1 MPRPP
6 EVKRRR
12 IGMSLVTLACVALVG
27 AASAPTARAG
37 RYTVVQCD
45 PAGRAFAD
53 AEFERR
59 NGGDYGFAHRCE
71 EDEDASSLQIYTI
84 TTTPQ
89 NHYGRISW
97 TAPTGSRII
106 GVGLEAKLRSDAGQQ
121 ARLSFIDPTGAEVGR
136 LATGSGAATGFERYE
151 RQFTDGGRERFA
163 ASLTCIDGDGCPASD
178 QAKAWVRSVRL
189 AISDP
194 VAPLLLATGSLL
206 SPGWHRGSADVA
218 AVATDDGS
226 GVRRIDLGVGFATLP
241 QSQTFTC
248 SVVAGSALVTRMR
261 PCAQTQSVSATIDT
275 AAPPF
280 ADGANLVWAC
290 AADYGAD
297 GTPGCFQQA
306 VMVDNTAP
314 IAAFAKSQ
322 QRDDPELI
330 RVAVRDETSGVASGS
345 IAYRPVGGGAWRE
358 LPTELAGGELSARVD
373 SSAEPSGRYVFRA
386 VVTDVAGNGTTSDR
400 RADGEQ
406 MVLDFPLRETTRLSS
421 SVHGRDHAVVDYDG
435 RTEVAGALRDKRGRP
450 IAGEPVTVVERFAGG
465 SSLEPVTRTA
475 TTDHAGRYSLRTSR
489 GPSRRITVAYRG
501 SRRFAGSSAGP
512 ITLGV
517 HGIATLSVS
526 ARRVRAGGKA
536 VFSGVVGRFGARLP
550 AGGKLVELQVRGG
563 GVRHFRTVRQAF
575 RTDER
580 GRWRISYGFDRFYER
595 PARFRFRLNVPAES
609 RWPYLGPTTSA
620 VRSLTVRPR

>member
-1 MPRPP
+1 MTSPP

-12 IGMSLVTLACVALVG
+12 IGMCSVTLACVALVV
-27 AASAPTARAG
+27 AASAPRARAG

-97 TAPTGSRII
+97 TAPTGARII
-106 GVGLEAKLRSDAGQQ
+106 GVGLEAKLRSDGGQQ
-121 ARLSFIDPTGAEVGR
+121 ARLSFIDQSGAEVGR
-136 LATGSGAATGFERYE
+136 VATGSSAAVGFERFE
-151 RQFTDGGRERFA
+151 RQLTDGGRGRFA
-163 ASLTCIDGDGCPASD
+163 ASLTCVESDGCRASE

-194 VAPLLLATGSLL
+194 VAPLLVASGPLL
-206 SPGWHRGSADVA
+206 SAGWHRGTADFA
-218 AVATDDGS
+218 AAAADDGS
-226 GVRRIDLGVGFATLP
+226 GVRRIDLGVGFAQLP
-241 QSQTFTC
+241 QSQTFPC

-261 PCAQTQSVSATIDT
+261 PCAQAQAVSATLDT

-280 ADGANLVWAC
+280 ADGENVLWAC

-297 GTPGCFQQA
+297 GTPGCFQQV

-314 IAAFAKSQ
+314 SVAFAKAQ
-322 QRDDPELI
+322 ERDDPELI
-330 RVAVRDETSGVASGS
+330 RAAVADETSGVASGT
-345 IAYRPVGGGAWRE
+345 IAYRPLGGGAWRE
-358 LPTELAGGELSARVD
+358 LPTELAGGELRARVD
-373 SSAEPSGRYVFRA
+373 SAAEPSGKYVFRA
-386 VVTDVAGNGTTSDR
+386 TATDVAGNAVVGGLRS
-400 RADGEQ
+400 DGEE
-406 MVLDFPLRETTRLSS
+406 MVLDFPLREPTRLSAS
-421 SVHGRDHAVVDYDG
+421 IHGQDHAVVDYNG
-435 RTEVAGALRDKRGRP
+435 RIDVAGALRDQRGRP

-465 SSLEPVTRTA
+465 STLEPVTRTA
-475 TTDHAGRYSLRTSR
+475 STDRAGRYSLRTSQ
-489 GPSRRITVAYRG
+489 GPSRRLTVAYRG
-501 SRRFAGSSAGP
+501 SRRLAEASADP

-517 HGIATLSVS
+517 RGKATLSVS
-526 ARRVRAGGKA
+526 ARRVQAGGRA

-550 AGGKLVELQVRGG
+550 AAGKLVELQVRGG
-563 GVRHFRTVRQAF
+563 GVRHFRTVRHAF

-580 GRWRISYGFDRFYER
+580 GGWRIAYGFARFYDR
-595 PARFRFRLNVPAES
+595 PSKFRFRLNVPAES

-620 VRSLTVRPR
+620 VRRLTVRPR